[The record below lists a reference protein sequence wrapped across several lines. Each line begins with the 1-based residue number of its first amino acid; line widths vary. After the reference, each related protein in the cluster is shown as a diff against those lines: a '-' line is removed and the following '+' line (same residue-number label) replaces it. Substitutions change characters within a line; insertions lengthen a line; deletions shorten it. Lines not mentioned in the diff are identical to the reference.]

1 MSLRGRALLSVVLAV
16 FLTALAAPATFAAKG
31 LEIAAQDDEQF
42 LSDHGEIRAAA
53 FTHARALGVSS
64 LRANLS
70 WTRVVDQPTS
80 RTAPATPLYDFSRFD
95 RLVTEAAL
103 HGIRVQLTLAGPA
116 PAWAT
121 GNHRV
126 GTDRVSPARYAAF
139 TAAVARHF
147 SGRVRAV
154 SIWNEPNWHGLLK
167 PERLCGKVTKTKK
180 VKVKVK
186 GKNKKVVKR
195 KKVKRKVC
203 VKTSA
208 RRYRALY
215 RAAYTSIKRAAPT
228 MPVWIGETNPY
239 VNRRKQSTAPL
250 AWLRQLIC
258 VDGVVKGC
266 KGTLRADGYAH
277 HPYAFDRAPNKP
289 RKARDEITLANIG
302 KLSKV
307 LRKQRKR
314 IRVVR
319 NSLYLTEFAYYST
332 GPNAQTE
339 KKRAAWTRQAFELAL
354 KAPNVRQLLY
364 YQLVDP
370 AMTKMFRTGLIT
382 LQGAKHPAYNAL
394 TSFYSVRRAKLTVPQ
409 APFAVPPPP
418 F

>member
-1 MSLRGRALLSVVLAV
+1 MNLRGRTLFSLLLAAC
-16 FLTALAAPATFAAKG
+16 LLALAAPATFAAKG

-53 FTHARALGVSS
+53 FAHARALGVSS
-64 LRANLS
+64 LRANVS
-70 WTRVVDQPTS
+70 WSRVVDQPTS
-80 RTAPATPLYDFSRFD
+80 RTAPATPLYDFTRFD
-95 RLVTEAAL
+95 RLITEAAL

-121 GNHRV
+121 GDHKV
-126 GTDRVSPARYAAF
+126 GTDRVSPALYAAF

-277 HPYAFDRAPNKP
+277 HPYAFDRAPNKKRNGVRRDHAREHRQALQDPQQAEEAHP
-289 RKARDEITLANIG
+289 RRAQLALPDRVRLLLHGPERADREEARGVDAAG
-302 KLSKV
+302 
-307 LRKQRKR
+307 
-314 IRVVR
+314 VR
-319 NSLYLTEFAYYST
+319 AR
-332 GPNAQTE
+332 AQGAQ
-339 KKRAAWTRQAFELAL
+339 RAAAPLLPAGRPGHDEDVPNRPHLA
-354 KAPNVRQLLY
+354 A
-364 YQLVDP
+364 
-370 AMTKMFRTGLIT
+370 G
-382 LQGAKHPAYNAL
+382 
-394 TSFYSVRRAKLTVPQ
+394 SQ
-409 APFAVPPPP
+409 APGL
-418 F
+418 

>member
-1 MSLRGRALLSVVLAV
+1 MNLRGRTLFSLLLAAC
-16 FLTALAAPATFAAKG
+16 LLALAAPATFAAKG

-53 FTHARALGVSS
+53 FAHARTLGVSS
-64 LRANLS
+64 LRANVS
-70 WTRVVDQPTS
+70 WSRVVDQPLS
-80 RTAPATPLYDFSRFD
+80 QTAPAAPVYDFTRFD
-95 RLVTEAAL
+95 RLITEAAV

-121 GNHRV
+121 GDHRV
-126 GTDRVSPARYAAF
+126 GTNRVSPTRYAEF

-147 SGRVRAV
+147 AGRVRAV

-167 PERLCGKVTKTKK
+167 PERLCGKVTKLKN
-180 VKVKVK
+180 VKAKVK
-186 GKNKKVVKR
+186 GKKVVKR

-203 VKTSA
+203 VTTSA

-215 RAAYTSIKRAAPT
+215 RAAYTAIKRVAPT

-277 HPYAFDRAPNKP
+277 HPYAFDRAPNKK
-289 RKARDEITLANIG
+289 RKASDEITLANLG
-302 KLSKV
+302 KLSKI
-307 LRKQRKR
+307 LRKQHKR

-332 GPNAQTE
+332 GPNAQTGE
-339 KKRAAWTRQAFELAL
+339 RRAAWTKQAFELAL

-370 AMTKMFRTGLIT
+370 AMSQVFRTGLIT
-382 LQGAKHPAYNAL
+382 LQGAKHLAYNAVAG
-394 TSFYSVRRAKLTVPQ
+394 FYAARRAKLTVPQ
-409 APFAVPPPP
+409 APFAVPLPPS
-418 F
+418 